1 MKASRPANRAAKLAL
16 AAAVC
21 LMVAGCGGSGMY
33 GGPPGTLNVSLSSSI
48 AVTPQNGAPTSIGVT
63 VTGNSGPVTL
73 SMSGMPSG
81 TVANIAQAA
90 GGTSGNITL
99 SSSASTVAGTYA
111 VQVTAVSGTVSAS
124 KTLILVVAVSAMVS
138 GSVDTS
144 LGLNGKLQQFMST
157 SFQPA
162 DWDWQFFQLHPDTT
176 PLNSLGPQHIRIQ
189 AVDGA
194 VPMKANTG
202 VPSDW
207 DFKELDA
214 IVQPVLGVADHNPEF
229 QIAVAPSFMND
240 AQGHLDLAT
249 HLNDFIQYSANLV
262 RYYNAGGFSVQGTLF
277 KSPSPNKITWWGI
290 FNEYNINGLTPSQYV
305 QLYNAVVPAML
316 QVDPTVKFS
325 ALELADFDFATGDPR
340 NNLPT
345 FVAAKTQ
352 GGVSVQ
358 VDVASTHFYSSCNQ
372 LDPDR
377 QVFNTVPG
385 FARDVSYFYQELKLR
400 ADLANVPV
408 WVTENNVNADFD
420 AGNGMSACNPTQKF
434 VPDARGTSPFFA
446 AWRPYVFSQLGKA
459 GNQALYHW
467 DYGADKQYGEVDYST
482 GNKNLSYWVDFTLGQ
497 IFAINP
503 TPPDILA
510 LTITETSSV
519 EVLATKNSDGSVVV
533 MVVNRAVHTA
543 TDNNGAGDP
552 RTVIVDI
559 SALGN
564 FTSASTVTIDSK
576 TDVLAGPSRAPISV
590 ALQITITLNGY
601 GVTFLTLKP

>member
-111 VQVTAVSGTVSAS
+111 VQVTALSGTVSAS

-214 IVQPVLGVADHNPEF
+214 IVQPVLGVADHSPVF

-325 ALELADFDFATGDPR
+325 ALELADFDFGTGDPR

-576 TDVLAGPSRAPISV
+576 TDLLAGPSRAPISV